1 MKEIDMLFGD
11 LFIGALV
18 VALCCVSVLIYEQ
31 SSMLG
36 PFKQAVDALEQ
47 CEKSLPRDQECVI
60 IAIPED
66 KK

>member
-1 MKEIDMLFGD
+1 MKEDMFIRGLFS
-11 LFIGALV
+11 GALIV
-18 VALCCVSVLIYEQ
+18 VLCCAAAP
-31 SSMLG
+31 G

-47 CEKSLPRDQECVI
+47 CEKSLPRDQNCVI